1 MFSIP
6 DRFSAHGTARACAA
20 LAADGA
26 SSGGAARAGLA
37 TPASVAPDD
46 APAVRLLSETLR
58 EAARRNAS
66 DLHVEP
72 LEHGWRIRLRIDGV
86 LHETARP
93 PAHLRDAFITRIKVL
108 ARMDIA
114 ERRIPQDGRLRLAPR
129 GETQPH
135 EDYRV
140 NSLPTLHGEKLVLRR
155 LEALPADLS
164 LAALGLNETQ
174 QQTLAAAIGAPH
186 GLVLVTGPT
195 GSGKTLS
202 LYCFLQMLNN
212 ASRNLC
218 SVEDPAE
225 IQLAGINQVNVREK
239 AGLTFALALRALL
252 RQDPDVIMIGEIRD
266 EETASVAVKA
276 AQTGHLVLSTL
287 HTNDAPAAV
296 ARLIDIG
303 VEPYNLAAALRL
315 VTAQR
320 LVRRLCPQCRERADE
335 SAAALDAA
343 GLDDRHDDLENA
355 SQPFVARGCE
365 ACHGIGYRGR
375 VGIHE
380 VMPVSAVMRD
390 LIVAQRS
397 AHEIARQARAEG
409 VATLRDAAL
418 ARVRDGTTSLA
429 EALCAT
435 DAPS

>member
-1 MFSIP
+1 M
-6 DRFSAHGTARACAA
+6 
-20 LAADGA
+20 
-26 SSGGAARAGLA
+26 
-37 TPASVAPDD
+37 
-46 APAVRLLSETLR
+46 
-58 EAARRNAS
+58 
-66 DLHVEP
+66 
-72 LEHGWRIRLRIDGV
+72 RLRIDGV
-86 LHETARP
+86 LHEIARP
-93 PAHLRDAFITRIKVL
+93 PAHLRDAFVTRIKVL

-129 GETQPH
+129 GDAQPQ

-140 NSLPTLHGEKLVLRR
+140 NSLPTIHGEKLVLRR

-164 LAALGLNETQ
+164 LSALGLDVMQREA
-174 QQTLAAAIGAPH
+174 LSAAIGAPH

-202 LYCFLQMLNN
+202 LYCFLQKLND

-287 HTNDAPAAV
+287 HTNDAPAAI

-320 LVRRLCPQCRERADE
+320 LVRKLCPQCRQPSDA
-335 SAAALDAA
+335 SAATLRAA
-343 GLDDRHDDLENA
+343 GLADA
-355 SQPFVARGCE
+355 QPYIARGCE

-380 VMPVSAVMRD
+380 VMPVSVAMRD
-390 LIVAQRS
+390 MIVARRS
-397 AHEIARQARAEG
+397 AQDIARLARTEG

-429 EALCAT
+429 EALAAT
-435 DAPS
+435 DAS

>member
-1 MFSIP
+1 MLSTPYHEAFP
-6 DRFSAHGTARACAA
+6 FAA
-20 LAADGA
+20 MA
-26 SSGGAARAGLA
+26 SEGGMSGGAAAR
-37 TPASVAPDD
+37 TPASLSSPPPDD
-46 APAVRLLSETLR
+46 APAVRLFADTLR
-58 EAARRNAS
+58 EAAQRNAS
-66 DLHVEP
+66 DLHIEP
-72 LEHGWRIRLRIDGV
+72 LEHGWRVRLRVDGV
-86 LHETARP
+86 LHEIARP
-93 PAHLRDAFITRIKVL
+93 PAHLRDAFVTRIKVL

-114 ERRIPQDGRLRLAPR
+114 ERRIPQDGRLRLASA
-129 GETQPH
+129 TAQQTA

-155 LEALPADLS
+155 LEALPANLS
-164 LAALGLNETQ
+164 LAELGLDEAQ
-174 QQTLAAAIGAPH
+174 QRTVAEAIGAPH

-202 LYCFLQMLNN
+202 LYCFLQMLNGT
-212 ASRNLC
+212 ARNLC

-239 AGLTFALALRALL
+239 TGLTFAVALRALL

-266 EETASVAVKA
+266 EETARVAVQA
-276 AQTGHLVLSTL
+276 AQTGHLVFSTV
-287 HTNDAPAAV
+287 HTNDASAAC

-303 VEPYNLAAALRL
+303 VEPYNLAGALRL

-320 LVRRLCPQCRERADE
+320 LVRRLCPQCRVRGEE
-335 SAAALDAA
+335 SAAALGVAGFDA
-343 GLDDRHDDLENA
+343 LEA
-355 SQPFVARGCE
+355 DTPQPYVARGCE

-380 VMPVSAVMRD
+380 ILPISGTIRD
-390 LIVAQRS
+390 LIVARRG
-397 AHEIARQARAEG
+397 AHDIAQEARRNG

-429 EALCAT
+429 EALAT
-435 DAPS
+435 TEAS

>member
-1 MFSIP
+1 MLSIP
-6 DRFSAHGTARACAA
+6 YRARPSAAAAAAAAEGATGGGERAR
-20 LAADGA
+20 
-26 SSGGAARAGLA
+26 
-37 TPASVAPDD
+37 TPAPVSAPQPDD

-66 DLHVEP
+66 DLHIEP
-72 LEHGWRIRLRIDGV
+72 MEHGWRVRLRIDGV
-86 LHETARP
+86 LHEMARP
-93 PAHLRDAFITRIKVL
+93 PAHLRDAFVTRIKVL

-114 ERRIPQDGRLRLAPR
+114 ERRIPQDGKLRLASSAASR
-129 GETQPH
+129 AAD
-135 EDYRV
+135 DYRV

-164 LAALGLNETQ
+164 LAELGLDEAQ
-174 QQTLAAAIGAPH
+174 QHAVAEAIGAPH

-202 LYCFLQMLNN
+202 LYCFLQRLNIT
-212 ASRNLC
+212 ARNLC

-239 AGLTFALALRALL
+239 AGLTFAVALRALL

-266 EETASVAVKA
+266 EETAGVAVRA
-276 AQTGHLVLSTL
+276 AQTGHLVLSTV
-287 HTNDAPAAV
+287 HTNDASAAC
-296 ARLIDIG
+296 ARLVDIG
-303 VEPYNLAAALRL
+303 VEPYNLAGSLRL

-320 LVRRLCPQCRERADE
+320 LVRRLCPLCRVRDE
-335 SAAALDAA
+335 ASPAALIAA
-343 GLDDRHDDLENA
+343 GQNVRDSEMT
-355 SQPFVARGCE
+355 QPYVARGCE

-380 VMPVSAVMRD
+380 VLPISEAIRE
-390 LIVAQRS
+390 LIVTGRG
-397 AHEIARQARAEG
+397 AHEIAREARRSG

-429 EALCAT
+429 EALAAT
-435 DAPS
+435 QAP

>member
-1 MFSIP
+1 MLSTPYRARPFAAAAAEGGTGGGS
-6 DRFSAHGTARACAA
+6 TARTSA
-20 LAADGA
+20 
-26 SSGGAARAGLA
+26 
-37 TPASVAPDD
+37 PVSVPQLDD

-58 EAARRNAS
+58 EAARRSAS
-66 DLHVEP
+66 DLHIEP
-72 LEHGWRIRLRIDGV
+72 MEHGWRVRLRIDGV
-86 LHETARP
+86 LHEMVRP
-93 PAHLRDAFITRIKVL
+93 PAHLRDAFVTRIKVL

-114 ERRIPQDGRLRLAPR
+114 ERRIPQDGRLRLALS
-129 GETQPH
+129 GASQAA

-164 LAALGLNETQ
+164 LAELGLDEAQ
-174 QQTLAAAIGAPH
+174 QRTVAEAIGAPH

-202 LYCFLQMLNN
+202 LYCFLQRLNGTT
-212 ASRNLC
+212 RNLC

-239 AGLTFALALRALL
+239 AGLTFAVALRALL

-276 AQTGHLVLSTL
+276 AQTGHLVLSTV
-287 HTNDAPAAV
+287 HTNDASAAC
-296 ARLIDIG
+296 ARLVDIG
-303 VEPYNLAAALRL
+303 VEPYNLAASLRL

-320 LVRRLCPQCRERADE
+320 LVRRLCPQCRVRGEA
-335 SAAALDAA
+335 SPAALVAA
-343 GLDDRHDDLENA
+343 GLNTYDGDMT
-355 SQPFVARGCE
+355 QPYIARGCE

-380 VMPVSAVMRD
+380 VLPISETIRD
-390 LIVAQRS
+390 LIVTGS
-397 AHEIARQARAEG
+397 GAHEIARAARRSG

-429 EALCAT
+429 EALAAT
-435 DAPS
+435 EAP